1 MTCFLSWVISFSFL
15 FLPLNAFIILFS
27 GVSLQGSRFG
37 SFFHHACTSWAL
49 FISGGCFMP
58 VVFWTWVLWGPLKP
72 PAGLVKIQTAR
83 SQPKISETASLGW
96 TPRICISSLIIVS
109 MLSCLFSWVE
119 KEAGALGQEPG
130 TLHRPSLLSLNSSVQ
145 PPSSGSPP
153 LSPPSLA
160 ALSGVWKVM
169 CTDVMAQ
176 EKLLLWKVAVAVNQL
191 AWKGAEAF
199 PGGNYSFIKENT
211 LQGQFGQQGLWAG
224 PRGAGQATQSQIAL
238 PVEGVQ
244 SFPGCWEGRA
254 LEEES
259 RQGSLTVT
267 EAGWNSHERFSNSGG
282 STSRH
287 HIWLQA

>member
-109 MLSCLFSWVE
+109 MLSCLFSWPLFRKQYLDGSIFHVSWLFPYFPSFYPLTVHYE
-119 KEAGALGQEPG
+119 VI
-130 TLHRPSLLSLNSSVQ
+130 PSLQ
-145 PPSSGSPP
+145 PFQ
-153 LSPPSLA
+153 
-160 ALSGVWKVM
+160 W
-169 CTDVMAQ
+169 
-176 EKLLLWKVAVAVNQL
+176 LLFVLL
-191 AWKGAEAF
+191 F
-199 PGGNYSFIKENT
+199 PK
-211 LQGQFGQQGLWAG
+211 
-224 PRGAGQATQSQIAL
+224 
-238 PVEGVQ
+238 
-244 SFPGCWEGRA
+244 
-254 LEEES
+254 
-259 RQGSLTVT
+259 
-267 EAGWNSHERFSNSGG
+267 HEC
-282 STSRH
+282 H
-287 HIWLQA
+287 LLI